1 MDVPREL
8 IGGLERRTI
17 TVVAYDSGWP
27 DRYEQQRLRIAGAL
41 GSRADRIDHVGST
54 AVPGL
59 AAKPIVDI
67 DVSVEDPDDE
77 PSFVPAL
84 EAAGYAL
91 RVREPGHRM
100 LRSSALDVHVHVCA
114 TGSDWERRHLLFR
127 DWLRV
132 SEADR
137 DRYAAAKK
145 ALASGEWPTMNDYA
159 DAKRAVIAE
168 IMGRAEQWAAQSA
181 WSPAG

>member
-1 MDVPREL
+1 VSL
-8 IGGLERRTI
+8 IGGLEHRTI
-17 TVVAYDSGWP
+17 AVVAYDAASP
-27 DRYEQQRLRIAGAL
+27 DRYEQQRLRIAEAL
-41 GSRADRIDHVGST
+41 GLRAHRIDHIGST

-67 DVSVEDPDDE
+67 DVSVEDPEDE

-91 RVREPGHRM
+91 RVREPNHRM
-100 LRSSALDVHVHVCA
+100 LRSPALDVHVHVCA
-114 TGSDWERRHLLFR
+114 AGGDWERRHLLFR

-137 DRYAAAKK
+137 DRYAATKR
-145 ALASGEWPTMNDYA
+145 ALASREWPTMNDYA
-159 DAKRAVIAE
+159 EAKSAVIADV
-168 IMGRAEQWAAQSA
+168 MARAEQWAAETA
-181 WSPAG
+181 WSPAVT